1 MILPALRDLAVAYVK
16 HYTRKMAGAKRVPAV
31 KSNFPQKQQT
41 DTAEPMYQ
49 KDKTGKAEEPLIRQ
63 IAQQISSRWDLR
75 YNTLLNDLEVRP
87 AGNPAQAFTPID
99 ERTSNTIRMEVL
111 EQNQQCYM
119 SWIDCFLRSKAVP
132 QYHPLR
138 AYLEGLP
145 TWDGS
150 DRMGELAARI
160 SEDALWTKVFRCWLR
175 GAVKGWLGAADA
187 AALNVFDCQTAPLL
201 VSEQQG
207 LGKSTF
213 CRMLLPESLRMYY
226 TEKFDL
232 TADSHAEK
240 QLGQFALINMDEF
253 DRYSERQMGC

>member
-31 KSNFPQKQQT
+31 TSNFPLKQQT
-41 DTAEPMYQ
+41 DTADPIYQ
-49 KDKTGKAEEPLIRQ
+49 QDKTGKAEEPLIRQ

-87 AGNPAQAFTPID
+87 AGHPTQAFTPID

-150 DRMGELAARI
+150 DHMGELAARI

-213 CRMLLPESLRMYY
+213 CRML
-226 TEKFDL
+226 
-232 TADSHAEK
+232 
-240 QLGQFALINMDEF
+240 
-253 DRYSERQMGC
+253 